1 MEFHLSRP
9 ARERFEFDRDLLKGE
24 GEIRQPDAQAV
35 QELTARMN
43 AKLGPLGRGA
53 KPGHLFAL
61 VLIQYVLQRVM
72 NLYRRRVM
80 PDVFEKAEAWLAHS
94 LREDHVQ
101 ATVRH
106 FSEHYA
112 PLAVYRHQVP
122 LSDYLHRPVDDRP
135 GRQVMLE
142 RMMLV
147 FFANINPAALTLRE
161 LYDDREL
168 PVRDDYLKHVWM
180 LESFFSGQPKF
191 GPGNLSLFDLLTSP
205 AKASPNSLLGQLEYI
220 RTSWAEFLGQEFLR
234 LLLLAEDLVREDE
247 RMPWRPAFG
256 QAPDLE
262 YLKMLASKAM
272 FAGAYAEPERFS
284 PDTDWMP
291 RAVVLAKSVYV
302 WLDQLSKEFGRPMRT
317 LRDVPDE
324 TLDKLAAWGFSGLWL
339 IGLWER
345 SAASRTIKHLRGN
358 TDAVASAYS
367 VFDYRISADLGG
379 EEALE
384 NLRERANQHG
394 LCLASDLVPNHM
406 GLDSLWVREHPDWFI
421 QLDYPPYGAYRFE
434 GPNLSSDPGID
445 IRIEDGYW
453 SQSDAAVVFR
463 RADKRTGHTCY
474 IYHGNDGTSM
484 PWNDTAQLN
493 FLLPEVR
500 EAMIQLILRVARSFP
515 IIRFDAAMTLT
526 KKHFQ
531 RLWFPEPGSGG
542 AIPSRA
548 LYGLTREEFER
559 RMPVEFWREV
569 VDRVAAEAPDTLLI
583 AEAFW
588 LLEGYFVRTLG
599 MHRVYNSAFMNML
612 KLEENAKYRS
622 VIRNVLEFD
631 PRVLQRFV
639 NFMNNPDEET
649 AVAQFGKGDKYFGV
663 CLMMVTM
670 PGLPMFGHGQIEGL
684 TEKYGHEYQR
694 AYYDEKT
701 DDELV
706 RRHEREIF
714 PLLRQRHLFSG
725 AEHFL
730 LYDVYCASGEV
741 DENVFAFSNGYGDAR
756 ALVVYH
762 NRYAETAGWIHTS
775 AAFSVP
781 DGDSRRLVRKTLAEG
796 LGLRGDAGLFYI
808 LRDQIAGLEY
818 LRRGQDLVA
827 HGLFVSLHAY
837 QYQVFTSLREVRDDS
852 DGRWS
857 RLEQM
862 LGGRGVPSVEREFK
876 RIYLA
881 PLIEAFERFCTADRL
896 RELLGESAGKETPPN
911 PPASRGESESPP
923 VDGGMKGGSAG
934 KDATKET
941 SPIPPASRGESESP
955 PVHGGTKGGS
965 AGKDATKETS
975 PNPPASRGESES
987 LARSFAESARPFLEQ
1002 ALHFGGGKHGIETVV
1017 PELEHLVLAALHL
1030 HEPSHG
1036 VAFDRTRAQ
1045 REARDHWVRCVPE
1058 RRTPEARFWR
1068 ILGGWL
1074 CVWGAGR
1081 LHDDAEAE
1089 ARIARRVDDW
1099 LLNETLARV
1108 FQELGASESE
1118 AWREVDTVHALLAH
1132 GRIALT
1138 FSVPRRF
1145 AGLAAMLNDPP
1156 VQRLIG
1162 CHPHGGVVWFHRE
1175 SLEELLRLLFVT
1187 TVLYATADEKTT
1199 RTERAR
1205 QVVEDAAAFAQIEEL
1220 SLISEYQLERFR
1232 LLLGYAAR
1240 K

>member
-1 MEFHLSRP
+1 MMEFHLSRP

-53 KPGHLFAL
+53 KPGHLYAL
-61 VLIQYVLQRVM
+61 VLIQHVLQRVIS
-72 NLYRRRVM
+72 LYRRRVM
-80 PDVFEKAEAWLAHS
+80 PDVFEKAEAWLARNLH
-94 LREDHVQ
+94 EDHVQ
-101 ATVRH
+101 ATVRR

-135 GRQVMLE
+135 GRQVMIE

-147 FFANINPAALTLRE
+147 FLANINPAALTLRE

-168 PVRDDYLKHVWM
+168 PVRDDYLKHVWT
-180 LESFFSGQPKF
+180 LESFFAAQPRF
-191 GPGNLSLFDLLTSP
+191 GPGNLSLFELLTSP
-205 AKASPNSLLGQLEYI
+205 AKTSPNSLLGQLEYM
-220 RTSWAEFLGQEFLR
+220 RTSWAELLGGDFLR

-247 RMPWRPAFG
+247 RMPWRPAG
-256 QAPDLE
+256 QGPDLE
-262 YLKMLASKAM
+262 YLKLLASKAM

-284 PDTDWMP
+284 SDTDWMP

-302 WLDQLSKEFGRPMRT
+302 WLDQLSKEFARPVRT
-317 LRDVPDE
+317 LRDIPDE

-358 TDAVASAYS
+358 MDAVASAYS

-379 EEALE
+379 DEALE
-384 NLRERANQHG
+384 NLRERALKRG
-394 LCLASDLVPNHM
+394 IRLASDLVPNHM
-406 GLDSLWVREHPDWFI
+406 GIDSRWVREHPEWFI

-434 GPNLSSDPGID
+434 GPNLSGDPGID

-453 SQSDAAVVFR
+453 NQSDAAVVFR
-463 RADKRTGHTCY
+463 RTDKHTGHTRY
-474 IYHGNDGTSM
+474 LYHGNDGTSM

-500 EAMIQLILRVARSFP
+500 EAMIQSVLQVARSFP
-515 IIRFDAAMTLT
+515 VIRFDAAMTLT
-526 KKHFQ
+526 KKHYQ

-548 LYGLTREEFER
+548 LYGLSREEFDR
-559 RMPVEFWREV
+559 RMSVEFWREV
-569 VDRVAAEAPDTLLI
+569 VDRVATEAPDTLLI

-639 NFMNNPDEET
+639 NFVNNPDEET

-706 RRHEREIF
+706 RRHERDIF

-730 LYDVYCASGEV
+730 LYDVYRESGEV

-756 ALVVYH
+756 ALVVCH

-796 LGLRGDAGLFYI
+796 LGVRGDAGLFYI

-827 HGLFVSLHAY
+827 HGLFVSLRAY
-837 QYQVFTSLREVRDDS
+837 QYQAFTSFREVRDDS
-852 DGRWS
+852 EARWS

-896 RELLGESAGKETPPN
+896 RVLF
-911 PPASRGESESPP
+911 
-923 VDGGMKGGSAG
+923 
-934 KDATKET
+934 
-941 SPIPPASRGESESP
+941 SESP

-965 AGKDATKETS
+965 AGEEARKET
-975 PNPPASRGESES
+975 PPIPPTKVGGQSES
-987 LARSFAESARPFLEQ
+987 LARQFAESAAPFLEQ
-1002 ALHFGGGKHGIETVV
+1002 ALRFGGGKHGVEAVV
-1017 PELEHLVLAALHL
+1017 PEIERMVLAALHL

-1036 VAFDRTRAQ
+1036 VAFDRTRTH

-1058 RRTPEARFWR
+1058 RRAPDASFWR

-1081 LHDDAEAE
+1081 LHDDAEA
-1089 ARIARRVDDW
+1089 RIAQRVDDW
-1099 LLNETLARV
+1099 LLCETLARV

-1118 AWREVDTVHALLAH
+1118 SWREVDAVRALLAH
-1132 GRIALT
+1132 GRIALS
-1138 FSVPRRF
+1138 FSAPRRF
-1145 AGLAAMLNDPP
+1145 AGVAAMLSDPP

-1175 SLEELLRLLFVT
+1175 SLEELLKLLFVT
-1187 TVLYATADEKTT
+1187 TVLYATADQQTT
-1199 RTERAR
+1199 RSERAR

>member
-1 MEFHLSRP
+1 LASEVGILKTMEFHLSRP

-24 GEIRQPDAQAV
+24 GEIRQPDAPAV

-43 AKLGPLGRGA
+43 TKLGPLGRGA
-53 KPGHLFAL
+53 KPGHLYAL
-61 VLIQYVLQRVM
+61 VLIQYVLQRVIS
-72 NLYRRRVM
+72 LYRRRVM
-80 PDVFEKAEAWLAHS
+80 PDVFEKAEAWLARS
-94 LREDHVQ
+94 LHEDHVQ
-101 ATVRH
+101 AIVRR

-135 GRQVMLE
+135 GRQVMIE

-147 FFANINPAALTLRE
+147 FLANINPAALTLRE

-168 PVRDDYLKHVWM
+168 PVRDDYLKHVWT
-180 LESFFSGQPKF
+180 LESFFAAQPKF
-191 GPGNLSLFDLLTSP
+191 GPENLSLFELLTSP

-220 RTSWAEFLGQEFLR
+220 RTSWAELLGGDFLR
-234 LLLLAEDLVREDE
+234 LLMLAEDLVREDE
-247 RMPWRPAFG
+247 RMPWRPAG
-256 QAPDLE
+256 QEPDLE
-262 YLKMLASKAM
+262 YLKLLASKAM

-284 PDTDWMP
+284 SDTDWMP

-302 WLDQLSKEFGRPMRT
+302 WLDQLSKEFARPVRT
-317 LRDVPDE
+317 LRDIPDE

-345 SAASRTIKHLRGN
+345 SAASRTIKHLHGN
-358 TDAVASAYS
+358 RDAVASAYS
-367 VFDYRISADLGG
+367 VFEYRISADLGG
-379 EEALE
+379 DEALE
-384 NLRERANQHG
+384 NLRERALKRGIH
-394 LCLASDLVPNHM
+394 LASDLVPNHM
-406 GLDSLWVREHPDWFI
+406 GIDSRWVREHPEWFI

-434 GPNLSSDPGID
+434 GPNLSGDPGID
-445 IRIEDGYW
+445 IRVEDGYW
-453 SQSDAAVVFR
+453 NQSDAAVVFR
-463 RADKRTGHTCY
+463 RTDKHSGHTRY

-500 EAMIQLILRVARSFP
+500 EAMIQTVLQVARSFP

-548 LYGLTREEFER
+548 LYGLSREEFDR

-730 LYDVYCASGEV
+730 LYDVYRESGEV

-756 ALVVYH
+756 ALVVCH

-796 LGLRGDAGLFYI
+796 LGVRGDAGLFYI

-827 HGLFVSLHAY
+827 HGLFVSLRAY
-837 QYQVFTSLREVRDDS
+837 QYQAFTSFREVRDDS
-852 DGRWS
+852 EARWS

-896 RELLGESAGKETPPN
+896 RVLFGEGEGKETPPV
-911 PPASRGESESPP
+911 PPTEVGGKIESPP
-923 VDGGMKGGSAG
+923 IPWGDKRGVGHGETKGRS
-934 KDATKET
+934 
-941 SPIPPASRGESESP
+941 SP
-955 PVHGGTKGGS
+955 P
-965 AGKDATKETS
+965 
-975 PNPPASRGESES
+975 PPSNFPHRTGEGHQS
-987 LARSFAESARPFLEQ
+987 LARSFAESAAPFLEQ
-1002 ALHFGGGKHGIETVV
+1002 ALRFGGGKHGVVTVV
-1017 PELEHLVLAALHL
+1017 PELERMTLAALHL

-1058 RRTPEARFWR
+1058 RRAPDARFWR

-1074 CVWGAGR
+1074 CVWGAER

-1089 ARIARRVDDW
+1089 ARIARRMDDW
-1099 LLNETLARV
+1099 LLCETLARV

-1118 AWREVDTVHALLAH
+1118 SWREVDAVNALLAH
-1132 GRIALT
+1132 GRIART
-1138 FSVPRRF
+1138 FSAPRRF
-1145 AGLAAMLNDPP
+1145 AGVAAMFSDPP

-1175 SLEELLRLLFVT
+1175 SLEELLKLLFVT
-1187 TVLYATADEKTT
+1187 TVLYATTDEKTT

-1205 QVVEDAAAFAQIEEL
+1205 QLVEDAAAFAQIEEL
-1220 SLISEYQLERFR
+1220 SLVSEYQLERFR
-1232 LLLGYAAR
+1232 LLLGYATR

>member
-9 ARERFEFDRDLLKGE
+9 ARERYEFERDLLKGE
-24 GEIRQPDAQAV
+24 GEFRQPDAQAV

-43 AKLGPLGRGA
+43 VNLGPLGRGA

-72 NLYRRRVM
+72 TLYRRRVM
-80 PDVFEKAEAWLAHS
+80 PDVFEKAETWLARS
-94 LREDHVQ
+94 LQEDHVQ
-101 ATVRH
+101 ATVRR
-106 FSEHYA
+106 FSDHYA
-112 PLAVYRHQVP
+112 PLPVYTHQVP
-122 LSDYLHRPVDDRP
+122 LSEYLHRVQDDRP
-135 GRQVMLE
+135 GRHVMLE

-168 PVRDDYLKHVWM
+168 SVRDDYLKHVWT
-180 LESFFSGQPKF
+180 LESFFAAQPKF
-191 GPGNLSLFDLLTSP
+191 GPGNPSLFDLLTAP
-205 AKASPNSLLGQLEYI
+205 VKASPNSLLGQLEFI
-220 RTSWAEFLGQEFLR
+220 RTSWVEILGAEFLR
-234 LLLLAEDLVREDE
+234 VLLLAEDLVREDE
-247 RMPWRPAFG
+247 RMPWRPDLG
-256 QAPDLE
+256 QGPDLE
-262 YLKMLASKAM
+262 YLKLMAGKAM

-284 PDTDWMP
+284 HDTDWMP

-302 WLDQLSKEFGRPMRT
+302 WLDQLSKEFARPVRT

-367 VFDYRISADLGG
+367 VYDYRISADLGG
-379 EEALE
+379 DEALE
-384 NLRERANQHG
+384 NLRERANKRG
-394 LCLASDLVPNHM
+394 IRLASDLVPNHM
-406 GLDSLWVREHPDWFI
+406 GIDSLWVREHPDWFV

-434 GPNLSSDPGID
+434 GPNLSGDPGLD

-453 SQSDAAVVFR
+453 SQTDAAVVFR
-463 RADKRTGHTCY
+463 RTDKRTGHTRY

-500 EAMIQLILRVARSFP
+500 EAMIQLILGVARSFP
-515 IIRFDAAMTLT
+515 ILRFDAAMTLT
-526 KKHFQ
+526 KKHYQ
-531 RLWFPEPGSGG
+531 RLWFPEPGTGG

-548 LYGLTREEFER
+548 LYGMTREEFDR
-559 RMPVEFWREV
+559 QMPVEFWREV

-694 AYYDEKT
+694 AYYDERS
-701 DDELV
+701 DDDLV

-730 LYDVYCASGEV
+730 LYDVYHESGEV
-741 DENVFAFSNGYGDAR
+741 DENVFAFSNGYGEAR
-756 ALVVYH
+756 ALVVFH
-762 NRYAETAGWIHTS
+762 NRFAETTGWIHTS

-781 DGDSRRLVRKTLAEG
+781 SGDSRTLVRKTLAEG
-796 LGLRGDAGLFYI
+796 LGLRGGAGLFYI
-808 LRDQIAGLEY
+808 LKDQITGLEF
-818 LRRGQDLVA
+818 LRRGHDLVA
-827 HGLFVSLHAY
+827 HGLSVSLRAY
-837 QYQVFTSLREVRDDS
+837 QYQVFTEFREVRDDAE
-852 DGRWS
+852 GRWS
-857 RLEQM
+857 RLSEI
-862 LGGRGVPSVEREFK
+862 LGGRGVPSVDREFK
-876 RIYLA
+876 RLYLA
-881 PLIEAFERFCTADRL
+881 PLIEAFESFCTAQRL
-896 RELLGESAGKETPPN
+896 RDLLGTSAAKEN
-911 PPASRGESESPP
+911 PPIPPTEVGGQSESP
-923 VDGGMKGGSAG
+923 S
-934 KDATKET
+934 
-941 SPIPPASRGESESP
+941 
-955 PVHGGTKGGS
+955 VHGGTKGGS
-965 AGKDATKETS
+965 S
-975 PNPPASRGESES
+975 PPSPSDFPHRTGEEPDS
-987 LARSFAESARPFLEQ
+987 LARSFAASAAPFLEQ
-1002 ALHFGGGKHGIETVV
+1002 ALRFGGGKHGVATVV
-1017 PELEHLVLAALHL
+1017 PELERMTFEVLHL

-1036 VAFDRTRAQ
+1036 AAFDRTRAQ
-1045 REARDHWVRCVPE
+1045 REARDHWIRCVPE
-1058 RRTPEARFWR
+1058 RRSADAHFWR

-1074 CVWGAGR
+1074 CAWGAGR

-1089 ARIARRVDDW
+1089 ARAARRVDDW

-1118 AWREVDTVHALLAH
+1118 AWREVDAVRALLAH
-1132 GRIALT
+1132 GRIAHS
-1138 FSVPRRF
+1138 FSAPRRF
-1145 AGLAAMLNDPP
+1145 AGVAALLSDPA
-1156 VQRLIG
+1156 VQKLTG

-1175 SLEELLRLLFVT
+1175 SLEELLRLLYVT
-1187 TVLYATADEKTT
+1187 TVLYAGADEKMT
-1199 RTERAR
+1199 RTERAQR
-1205 QVVEDAAAFAQIEEL
+1205 LVEDAAAFAQIEEL